1 MRIDGFDNKILF
13 NYDNIYNFKKGEII
27 KGTILDVVDDLVFI
41 DIGNNRVLK
50 AQSNVPI
57 FDDAIGTYVELVVN
71 EVSGNRVLTSVK
83 SECADKNHNEE
94 VNNDFISKALKD
106 FSLKDDEL
114 NRKLISKMMKIQ
126 IPINKDTINKS
137 IKTLERFDEIINLN
151 KNRKI
156 VLLVTEDHKNEEILN
171 DNMNI
176 EFNDDILNK
185 ETLINEDIDDKTN
198 SNIDNKANSNIVKD
212 EEILDIDIDKFIICE
227 NIENEAID
235 VTESVSKYIG
245 DIVPGRKI
253 NSSLI
258 NKVLFLLKNNMN
270 VNIKNLTY
278 LSNIFNGDN
287 FLVNDIFDLVDIIK
301 GTNLD
306 KLKNHI
312 FDIPKGMDCYNDYI
326 DYIENEISFILK
338 GLDNYKTEANKQIE
352 KKVKVLEKKVDF
364 IKELNDNMTFFYI
377 PTIIRKDDVGNIV
390 MLNKYKKSKYKT
402 DDLKVYICLN
412 MEYLGTVKSFLTISD
427 HKIKIIFDVSSENKQ
442 FFKDN
447 DHRLKDIL
455 HDCGY
460 KNIFIDYS
468 DDFKKDFNEFL
479 IDDNNKHYYIDIRV

>member
-1 MRIDGFDNKILF
+1 MKINEFDNKILF

-27 KGTILDVVDDLVFI
+27 KGTILDVADDLIFI
-41 DIGNNRVLK
+41 DIGNNLVLK

-57 FDDAIGTYVELVVN
+57 FDDAVGTYVELVVN
-71 EVSGNRVLTSVK
+71 EVSGNKVLTAVK
-83 SECADKNHNEE
+83 SEYADKNHNKEI
-94 VNNDFISKALKD
+94 NNDFISKVLED

-151 KNRKI
+151 KNQKI

-176 EFNDDILNK
+176 EFNNDIVNK
-185 ETLINEDIDDKTN
+185 KTLINEDIDDKV
-198 SNIDNKANSNIVKD
+198 NSNIVKD

-235 VTESVSKYIG
+235 VTESIFKYIS

-287 FLVNDIFDLVDIIK
+287 FLVNDIFDIVDIIK
-301 GTNLD
+301 ETNLD

-312 FDIPKGMDCYNDYI
+312 FDISKGMDCYNDYI

-338 GLDNYKTEANKQIE
+338 SLDNYKTEASEQIE
-352 KKVKVLEKKVDF
+352 KKAKVLEEKIDF

-377 PTIIRKDDVGNIV
+377 PTIIKKDDVGNIV
-390 MLNKYKKSKYKT
+390 MLNKYKKPEYKT

-412 MEYLGTVKSFLTISD
+412 MKYLGIVKSFLTISD
-427 HKIKIIFDVSSENKQ
+427 YKIKIIFDVSSENKQ

-447 DHRLKDIL
+447 DHRLKNIL
-455 HDCGY
+455 HDYGY

-479 IDDNNKHYYIDIRV
+479 IDDNKKHYYIDIRV